1 MQSSVQMLGNTD
13 QKNSEYGHFLR
24 SETDVINSRLF
35 ALMASKVFSNHA
47 YENTI
52 PSVEAVFCKKKR
64 DFKKFIEILLL
75 NWSKVLAK

>member
-52 PSVEAVFCKKKR
+52 SSVEAVFCKKK
-64 DFKKFIEILLL
+64 EILKNL
-75 NWSKVLAK
+75 SKFWY